1 MLQIFLNNSSPKCF
15 LELKLSNGI
24 DDAHRHQMSMYLKSI
39 QKNNNLLI
47 MDIKDGYLIN
57 FLKLEPIFQT
67 SQKKTKELNK
77 IEIEHLKLD
86 DNQNIKI
93 EKRIVDSLNINS

>member
-1 MLQIFLNNSSPKCF
+1 M
-15 LELKLSNGI
+15 
-24 DDAHRHQMSMYLKSI
+24 HRHQMSMYLKSI

-67 SQKKTKELNK
+67 SQKTKELNK
-77 IEIEHLKLD
+77 IEIEHLKLMI
-86 DNQNIKI
+86 IKI
-93 EKRIVDSLNINS
+93 LKLKRESLTHLI

>member
-1 MLQIFLNNSSPKCF
+1 
-15 LELKLSNGI
+15 
-24 DDAHRHQMSMYLKSI
+24 MSMYLKSI

-77 IEIEHLKLD
+77 IEIEHL
-86 DNQNIKI
+86 NWMIIKI
-93 EKRIVDSLNINS
+93 LKLKRESLTHLI